1 MTRTLS
7 EAQLH
12 ALEKRLR
19 KRRQELLAEIHEELV
34 RTDDEHYVDLAGRVH
49 DIGEESVADLLL
61 DVNLAVIDN
70 QINEVR
76 DIEAA
81 LERMQTGTYGIC
93 MDCGAPIDFERLDA
107 WPTAKR
113 CLPCQQRY
121 ETTRVAG
128 NTPTL

>member
-7 EAQLH
+7 ESQIH
-12 ALEKRLR
+12 ALEQRLR
-19 KRRQELLAEIHEELV
+19 ERRKELLAEIHEELM
-34 RTDDEHYVDLAGRVH
+34 RTDEERYVDLAGRVH

-81 LERMQTGTYGIC
+81 LERVQTGTYGIC
-93 MDCGAPIDFERLDA
+93 TDCGGPIDFERLQA

-121 ETTRVAG
+121 ETTRAAAS
-128 NTPTL
+128 TPTL